1 MTVMGI
7 KNSTFL
13 TKAVA
18 ITPLVVFRVGFGLVM
33 MATII
38 RFVAKGWVD
47 AFYIAPSFH
56 FTYWGWAWVKPL
68 PAFGMYVVFFF
79 LGLFAFCITL
89 GLFYR
94 FSCLAF
100 WLLFSYVELLDKAL
114 YLNHYYF
121 ISLLSFLL
129 IFMPLNRAWSVDVW
143 LGRVA
148 RWEVVPAFY
157 PNLIRL
163 QFGLV
168 YFYAGIA
175 KLNPDWLLHALPLKI
190 WLPAHTQLPFIGF
203 LFDQPWVAYLMSWTG
218 AAFDLTIPFWLSWR
232 KSRLPAYLVL
242 TLFHTIT
249 GLLFP
254 IGVFPWLMSIGS
266 LIFFDFAHPPQ
277 PSLLPIR
284 SQPSPLFRWA
294 IVGFFTFQVLFPLR
308 HWLYPGNDHWSNEG
322 FRFAWKVMVVEKT
335 GDTTFHLTDPDTGQN
350 WTVYPDD
357 YLTIWQV
364 KQMAFQPDMILE
376 FAHHLAQ
383 QFRSQ
388 GYPHI
393 EVRVTAYSSLNGRSS
408 RLLIDP
414 TANLVTYSPS
424 LAPQTWILP

>member
-1 MTVMGI
+1 MGI

-68 PAFGMYVVFFF
+68 PTFGMYVVFFF

-294 IVGFFTFQVLFPLR
+294 IAGFFTFQVLFPLR